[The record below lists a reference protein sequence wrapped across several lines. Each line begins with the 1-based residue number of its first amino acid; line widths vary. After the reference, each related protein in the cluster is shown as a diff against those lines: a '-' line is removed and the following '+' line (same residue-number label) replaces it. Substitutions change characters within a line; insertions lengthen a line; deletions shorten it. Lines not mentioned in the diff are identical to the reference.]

1 MVETILDATA
11 RVLIE
16 QGFSGTTT
24 NRVAERAG
32 ISVGSLYQYFPSR
45 EALVAAV
52 AQRYSETMKASLEAL
67 LVQTQAEDLETALRR
82 LLHGI
87 TDVHAVNP
95 ELSRILATELPRLG
109 DMAWRKDIASRGI
122 AIAEALLTAHRHE
135 LRDGLDL
142 ESAAF
147 VVAKASE
154 AVMVSI
160 AQGTDEHDA
169 PVIEEALLNMLV
181 LFLSA
186 TKSQKTLDRS
196 EKIPLSAPLKVRA
209 PKPDK
214 TSLLNIEARQRR

>member
-1 MVETILDATA
+1 MVKTILDATA

-67 LVQTQAEDLETALRR
+67 LIQTQAENLKTALRC
-82 LLHGI
+82 LLRGI
-87 TDVHAVNP
+87 TDVHAVDP

-109 DMAWRKDIASRGI
+109 DMEWRKDIASRAI
-122 AIAEALLTAHRHE
+122 AIAEALLTSHRHE
-135 LRDGLDL
+135 LRDGVDL
-142 ESAAF
+142 GSAAF

-186 TKSQKTLDRS
+186 TEPP
-196 EKIPLSAPLKVRA
+196 EKH
-209 PKPDK
+209 
-214 TSLLNIEARQRR
+214 

>member
-1 MVETILDATA
+1 MMVATILDATA
-11 RVLIE
+11 RVLVE
-16 QGFSGTTT
+16 QGFSETTT

-67 LVQTQAEDLETALRR
+67 LVQTQAENLETALRR
-82 LLHGI
+82 LLQGI
-87 TDVHAVNP
+87 TDVHAVDL

-109 DMAWRKDIASRGI
+109 DMEWRKDIAERAL
-122 AIAEALLTAHRHE
+122 AIAEALLTSHRHE

-142 ESAAF
+142 ECAAY

-160 AQGTDEHDA
+160 AQGTSA
-169 PVIEEALLNMLV
+169 TNAATIEAALLDML
-181 LFLSA
+181 LSFLSA
-186 TKSQKTLDRS
+186 
-196 EKIPLSAPLKVRA
+196 
-209 PKPDK
+209 
-214 TSLLNIEARQRR
+214 

>member
-1 MVETILDATA
+1 MITSFVTTARKTPRQARSKVMVETILDATA

-52 AQRYSETMKASLEAL
+52 ARRYSETMKASLEAL
-67 LVQTQAEDLETALRR
+67 LVQTQAENLTTALRC
-82 LLHGI
+82 LLRGI
-87 TDVHAVNP
+87 TDVHAVDP

-109 DMAWRKDIASRGI
+109 GMEWRKDIASRGL
-122 AIAEALLTAHRHE
+122 AIAEALLTAHQHE
-135 LRDGLDL
+135 LRGGLDL
-142 ESAAF
+142 RSAAF

-160 AQGTDEHDA
+160 AQDTDEHEA
-169 PVIEEALLNMLV
+169 PVIEDALINMLV

-186 TKSQKTLDRS
+186 TEPPLTMGQS
-196 EKIPLSAPLKVRA
+196 EEHAHLGR
-209 PKPDK
+209 
-214 TSLLNIEARQRR
+214 

>member
-1 MVETILDATA
+1 MNIAFATSARKTPRQARSKMMVETILDATA

-67 LVQTQAEDLETALRR
+67 LVQTQAENLETALRR
-82 LLHGI
+82 LLLGI
-87 TDVHAVNP
+87 TDVHAVDP

-109 DMAWRKDIASRGI
+109 DMEWRKDIASRAI
-122 AIAEALLTAHRHE
+122 AIAEALLTSHRHE

-147 VVAKASE
+147 VVAKGSE

-160 AQGTDEHDA
+160 SQGTGA
-169 PVIEEALLNMLV
+169 TNAAAIEEALLDMLFS
-181 LFLSA
+181 FLA
-186 TKSQKTLDRS
+186 AQRDRQ
-196 EKIPLSAPLKVRA
+196 
-209 PKPDK
+209 D
-214 TSLLNIEARQRR
+214 

>member
-67 LVQTQAEDLETALRR
+67 LIQTQAENLKTALRF
-82 LLHGI
+82 LLRGI
-87 TDVHAVNP
+87 TDVHAVDP

-109 DMAWRKDIASRGI
+109 DMEWRKDIASRGI

-154 AVMVSI
+154 AVMVAI
-160 AQGTDEHDA
+160 AQSTGAADSSA
-169 PVIEEALLNMLV
+169 VEEALVDMLFS
-181 LFLSA
+181 FLSG
-186 TKSQKTLDRS
+186 QRHRLD
-196 EKIPLSAPLKVRA
+196 
-209 PKPDK
+209 
-214 TSLLNIEARQRR
+214 

>member
-67 LVQTQAEDLETALRR
+67 LIQTQAENLKTALRFR
-82 LLHGI
+82 LRGI
-87 TDVHAVNP
+87 TDVHAVDP

-109 DMAWRKDIASRGI
+109 DMEWRKDIASRGI
-122 AIAEALLTAHRHE
+122 AIAEALLTAHRNE
-135 LRDGLDL
+135 LLDGLDL

-154 AVMVSI
+154 AVMVAI
-160 AQGTDEHDA
+160 AQSTGGADLSA
-169 PVIEEALLNMLV
+169 VEEALLDMLFS
-181 LFLSA
+181 FLSG
-186 TKSQKTLDRS
+186 QRHRLD
-196 EKIPLSAPLKVRA
+196 
-209 PKPDK
+209 
-214 TSLLNIEARQRR
+214 

>member
-11 RVLIE
+11 RILVE

-67 LVQTQAEDLETALRR
+67 LVQTQADDLKTALNR
-82 LLHGI
+82 LLRCI
-87 TDVHAVNP
+87 TDVHAVDP
-95 ELSRILATELPRLG
+95 DLSRILATELPRLG
-109 DMAWRKDIASRGI
+109 NMEWRKEISLRAI
-122 AIAEALLTAHRHE
+122 AIAEALLISHQKE

-160 AQGTDEHDA
+160 AQSTGAKNAAE
-169 PVIEEALLNMLV
+169 IEEALLDMLFSFV
-181 LFLSA
+181 SG
-186 TKSQKTLDRS
+186 
-196 EKIPLSAPLKVRA
+196 
-209 PKPDK
+209 
-214 TSLLNIEARQRR
+214 